1 MSRLFVSFLN
11 TLNDDLGEELP
22 AAKGDV
28 AAAVDVVAA
37 EWDMKL
43 IAVSHHPITGEEDGN
58 CRIYWSREFRRYVN
72 CWLEAP
78 SDKVRARAASGSMT
92 RSIGGRTKKREWRIR
107 NEVPMVFTEVRHV
120 FRPPLQRSGD
130 SAAGRERCLL
140 GGRSVAGWP

>member
-78 SDKVRARAASGSMT
+78 SDKVGPGGIGFDDQIDWWEDEEARMED
-92 RSIGGRTKKREWRIR
+92 KE
-107 NEVPMVFTEVRHV
+107 
-120 FRPPLQRSGD
+120 
-130 SAAGRERCLL
+130 
-140 GGRSVAGWP
+140 